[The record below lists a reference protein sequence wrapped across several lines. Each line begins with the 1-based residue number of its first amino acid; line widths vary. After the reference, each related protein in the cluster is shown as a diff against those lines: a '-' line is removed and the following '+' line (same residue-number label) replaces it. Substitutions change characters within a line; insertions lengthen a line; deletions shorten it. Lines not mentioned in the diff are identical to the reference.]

1 MSIYEW
7 YRLSRQLLGRQTQTF
22 VAMLFNAELLVLIP
36 VAHVR
41 EEFHWVT
48 CPG

>member
-1 MSIYEW
+1 MVPAQS
-7 YRLSRQLLGRQTQTF
+7 SVVGTANANF
-22 VAMLFNAELLVLIP
+22 FAAMLFAAELLELIP

>member
-1 MSIYEW
+1 MNGTGSVVSCW
-7 YRLSRQLLGRQTQTF
+7 DGKRKLF
-22 VAMLFNAELLVLIP
+22 AAMLFAAELLVLIP

-41 EEFHWVT
+41 DEFHWAT